1 MPKKSKNPQ
10 NKTKTSTPSG
20 GGILS
25 SGTPA
30 GAMAMTVSPGGLMAA
45 GAPPAGMLASTLAS
59 MEADASDEM
68 LELAPAFGDLLLSI
82 GTGVADSQDALD
94 KGLVS
99 TAQQLSENK
108 ITFVSEVIQE
118 LNEDGLPDPAKT
130 ELIQNDVSLINF
142 VNPTVHEWKHVAI
155 SMDMNVGEM
164 DMDRGVTFKKEQWDA
179 GVHSYGLFWG
189 FLGWFD
195 TDDRT
200 TTRTSISR
208 TDRESDWASGQVRL
222 DALLGPRRMDKFPV
236 PGEVTIG
243 PQIYFSQGAV
253 SESLTDGVVTSRS
266 LDIVIKVLKSN
277 GDVNPNVNIEVDPDR
292 YSLSYAEADGFTG
305 SMTNAEGEV
314 KITLTRNIPNARF
327 LRSVRSKIT
336 AQLGQMSKLIEIN
349 L

>member
-1 MPKKSKNPQ
+1 MPKKTKTPQ
-10 NKTKTSTPSG
+10 NKTKTSTPTG

-30 GAMAMTVSPGGLMAA
+30 GGMALTVSPGGFMAA
-45 GAPPAGMLASTLAS
+45 GAPPAGLFASALA
-59 MEADASDEM
+59 MGADASDEM
-68 LELAPAFGDLLLSI
+68 LELAPAFGDILLSI

-94 KGLVS
+94 KGLVN
-99 TAQQLSENK
+99 TAQLLSENK
-108 ITFVSEVIQE
+108 ITYVSEVVQE

-164 DMDRGVTFKKEQWDA
+164 DNERGVTFKKKQYDVGYHAA
-179 GVHSYGLFWG
+179 GLLWG
-189 FLGWFD
+189 FIGWFD
-195 TDDRT
+195 TDERT
-200 TTRTSISR
+200 TTRTSTSR
-208 TDRESDWASGQVRL
+208 VNQESDWASGQVRL
-222 DALLGPRRMDKFPV
+222 DAMMGPRRMDAFPV
-236 PGEVTIG
+236 PGEVTVG

-253 SESLTDGVVTSRS
+253 SESQTDGVVTSRS
-266 LDIVIKVLKSN
+266 IDIVIKVLKSN
-277 GDVNPNVNIEVDPDR
+277 GDVNPSVNIEVDPDR

-314 KITLTRNIPNARF
+314 RITLTRNIPNVRF
-327 LRSVRSKIT
+327 RRSVRSKIT
-336 AQLGQMSKLIEIN
+336 AQLGQMSKIIEIN